1 MKTSIDLDDVALI
14 EGMGVEKILKIGR
27 DLQHSDPWRG
37 ATHDTA
43 KLLCDTIEVLN
54 EKLNGYFMA
63 PVEPDPG
70 LKRPFMAIDF
80 GCGPESAAAVMDS
93 EGHVITFEFRN
104 REFVHALA
112 DVMNENAERLVEA
125 WEKGAGKEMQGSEPS
140 L

>member
-1 MKTSIDLDDVALI
+1 MKTSIDMVDVAHI
-14 EGMGVEKILKIGR
+14 EGMGVEEILKIGR
-27 DLQHSDPWRG
+27 DFQHSDPWRG

-54 EKLNGYFMA
+54 EKLNGYFR
-63 PVEPDPG
+63 PPGDPDPD
-70 LKRPFMAIDF
+70 LKRPFVAINF
-80 GCGPESAAAVMDS
+80 GYGPEAAAAVMDS

-104 REFVHALA
+104 RGFVHALA

-125 WEKGAGKEMQGSEPS
+125 WEKGAGKETQESEPT

>member
-1 MKTSIDLDDVALI
+1 MKTSIDPVDVAHI
-14 EGMGVEKILKIGR
+14 EGMGVEEILRIGR
-27 DLQHSDPWRG
+27 DFQHSDMWRG

-54 EKLNGYFMA
+54 GKLNGHSR
-63 PVEPDPG
+63 PPGDPDPD

-80 GCGPESAAAVMDS
+80 GHGSEAAAAVMDG
-93 EGHVITFEFRN
+93 EGHVITFGFRN
-104 REFVHALA
+104 KEFVRALA

-125 WEKGAGKEMQGSEPS
+125 WEKGAGKEMQESEPS